1 MSNRQARREQ
11 SRTSKP
17 ATRATRPTRPGPGGP
32 PKKSG
37 NGPDIFSRPYL
48 IAVSVIIVLL
58 AVILGYAASRGGS
71 SSGDDLTKNLEAAS
85 AALPADM
92 ANGTKLGSDSAP
104 IKLTE
109 YEDFQCPFCLQ
120 YTANQE
126 PTIVSEYVKTGKVQ
140 IIYNNLPLLGQESIQ
155 AAYGGLC
162 AADQNKFWQ
171 FHDQLF
177 LIQAKA
183 DQVGN
188 EKRDVG
194 RFTPD
199 KLKQVATDV
208 GIDRSKFDSCLDNAA
223 SEKLSI
229 LTDQQRAASGFGIQ
243 GTPGFLLNGQPFGN
257 GGAPSTVA
265 GWRTLLDSVLASPTP
280 GASASPA
287 GTASA
292 AAGTAAASTTPAAT
306 TAASATS
313 AASASPA
320 R

>member
-11 SRTSKP
+11 SRTPKP
-17 ATRATRPTRPGPGGP
+17 ATRATRPNRPGGP
-32 PKKSG
+32 PKKSS

-58 AVILGYAASRGGS
+58 AVILGYAASRSGGS
-71 SSGDDLTKNLEAAS
+71 SSADALTKNMETAA
-85 AALPADM
+85 ANLPADL
-92 ANGTKLGSDSAP
+92 ANGTKLGKDDAP

-120 YTANQE
+120 YTADQE
-126 PTIVSEYVKTGKVQ
+126 PTIVNEYVKTGKVQ
-140 IIYNNLPLLGQESIQ
+140 IIYNNLPLLGPESIQ
-155 AAYGGLC
+155 AAYAGLC

-171 FHDQLF
+171 YHDQLF

-194 RFTPD
+194 RFSNSA
-199 KLKQVATDV
+199 LKQVATDD
-208 GIDRSKFDSCLDNAA
+208 GLDRSKFDPCLDNAA
-223 SEKLSI
+223 SEKLQT

-257 GGAPSTVA
+257 GGAPSTVD
-265 GWRTLLDSVLASPTP
+265 GWRKLLDGVLASPTP
-280 GASASPA
+280 SSSASPA

-292 AAGTAAASTTPAAT
+292 AASSTPSATTAAASP
-306 TAASATS
+306 TAA
-313 AASASPA
+313 ASGSPA